1 MHELSWL
8 ELIVMK
14 SESDFH
20 IGYDQFSL
28 NLTNK
33 VSLIWSLVWQP
44 RFNLIIWQVF
54 SRINNYF
61 RSTNNYFRHLKRWQT
76 WRVGWRRLNVLMAA
90 SGMQERM
97 WWSSW
102 QDGKHPGPNAARQ
115 VQLLFFIW
123 QIQKQRQRNR
133 QRQRQRQ
140 RGVLVQIQTGRCQC
154 SSSSPS

>member
-1 MHELSWL
+1 MISL
-8 ELIVMK
+8 V
-14 SESDFH
+14 
-20 IGYDQFSL
+20 L

-44 RFNLIIWQVF
+44 WFNLIIWQVF
-54 SRINNYF
+54 SRINNYFRSTNNYF

-102 QDGKHPGPNAARQ
+102 QDGRLPGPNAARQ
-115 VQLLFFIW
+115 VQLPFFIW

-133 QRQRQRQ
+133 QKTGQRQ
-140 RGVLVQIQTGRCQC
+140 RGVLVQIQADRCQC
-154 SSSSPS
+154 SSSSPVRCRTRWLL